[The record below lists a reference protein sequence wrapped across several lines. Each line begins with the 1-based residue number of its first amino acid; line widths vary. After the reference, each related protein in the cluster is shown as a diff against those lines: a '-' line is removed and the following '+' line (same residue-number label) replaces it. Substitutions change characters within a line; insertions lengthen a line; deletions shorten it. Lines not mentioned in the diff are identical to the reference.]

1 MKPLLWSLVMCAV
14 VCCISL
20 FVIQWMG
27 FAEKWCTLVSVFLGI
42 VVEIGCNQL
51 WQRVSH

>member
-20 FVIQWMG
+20 FVTQWMG
-27 FAEKWCTLVSVFLGI
+27 LAEKWCTLVSVFLGI
-42 VVEIGCNQL
+42 VVGIGCNQL